1 MKHILLKEIAPL
13 GRVAFENWINDRAPR
28 MGAALAYYIALSLA
42 QTLLILLAIAGLA
55 FGAQAAE
62 CRLTLRFEARWI
74 RRSQGNSGQ
83 DRERLG
89 SCWPQ
94 LVKCIAFNDHNRVSG
109 FFIHWSRLTFCND
122 QPSGR

>member
-1 MKHILLKEIAPL
+1 MKHIPLKESAPPSKA
-13 GRVAFENWINDRAPR
+13 AFQNWRNDRTPR
-28 MGAALAYYIALSLA
+28 MGAALAYYIALSLT

-62 CRLTLRFEARWI
+62 CHLTLRFEARWI
-74 RRSQGNSGQ
+74 RRSQNSGQ

-89 SCWPQ
+89 GCWPQ